1 MTSVPG
7 APLKT
12 ILRVPVA
19 RRAPLVVALHFATGS
34 GRLMER
40 ATGLTAEARRAGFD
54 VAYPTAPASNGF
66 WQPADLPKLRQT
78 IAAIENAAC
87 IDTTRVYALGW
98 ANGGGK
104 APPLA
109 RPLAGGGSPRG

>member
-19 RRAPLVVALHFATGS
+19 RRAPLVVALHFATGT

-54 VAYPTAPASNGF
+54 VAYPPAPAPHG
-66 WQPADLPKLRQT
+66 LL
-78 IAAIENAAC
+78 AA
-87 IDTTRVYALGW
+87 
-98 ANGGGK
+98 
-104 APPLA
+104 A
-109 RPLAGGGSPRG
+109 RPPEPRQADAADGHRGGIRHHPGLCPRPGPR